1 MIHDDLDTTD
11 DRGISL
17 IELLVYMLLSIV
29 MLLIVGGLLI
39 NTLNT
44 EKQVR
49 SMTASASSGQVV
61 TQSVAQG
68 VRNASDLELTAPSSD
83 SQLLRTR
90 SIGNA
95 ATGVW
100 TCRAWFVEGGS
111 VWTKT
116 SSSAITAPSDSDL
129 ADWLL
134 LADNLA
140 PAGAGEILALT
151 GRQVDMTFAADVADG
166 GSTLFTTSAVSRQD
180 VPVIVENPICF

>member
-1 MIHDDLDTTD
+1 MIREEIYPVG

-17 IELLVYMLLSIV
+17 IELLVYMMLSIV

-44 EKQVR
+44 EKQIR
-49 SMTASASSGQVV
+49 SITASASSGQIV

-68 VRNASDLELTAPSSD
+68 VRNASDLQLTAPSSD

-95 ATGVW
+95 DTGVW
-100 TCRAWFVEGGS
+100 TCRAWFIDGGS
-111 VWTKT
+111 IWTT
-116 SSSAITAPSDSDL
+116 SSSAAIAAPAESDL
-129 ADWLL
+129 DDWLL
-134 LADNLA
+134 LADDLA
-140 PAGAGEILALT
+140 PAGSSEIFVLT
-151 GRQVDMTFAADVADG
+151 GRQVDMNFAADVADG

-180 VPVIVENPICF
+180 VPVIVENPVCF